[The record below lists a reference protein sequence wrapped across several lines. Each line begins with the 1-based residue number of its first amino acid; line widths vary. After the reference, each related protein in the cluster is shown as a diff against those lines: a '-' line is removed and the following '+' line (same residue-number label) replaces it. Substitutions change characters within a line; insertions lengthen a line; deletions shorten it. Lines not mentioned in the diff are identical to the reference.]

1 MKRYIQHTR
10 GIFKF
15 GTIGNVCS
23 RPCAHFDNVYL
34 SSLVVVF
41 FVYYVIILS
50 NIVLSAA
57 EIMSSYLVGWDA
69 LGFVEQIKIS

>member
-1 MKRYIQHTR
+1 MPNTGARRKSVLYS
-10 GIFKF
+10 
-15 GTIGNVCS
+15 S
-23 RPCAHFDNVYL
+23 RPCAHFVNVYL